1 MSSVEIELKLSV
13 KPDAIPAVRQQ
24 LFQFPHDYTSPQH
37 LTNIYFE
44 TADNQL
50 RRWDMGLRIR
60 GFDGHYEMT
69 IKTAGKVIGG
79 LHQRPEFNVPLHHPE
94 LDLAQFPDHIWPE
107 NTDLD
112 HLQAQLNQLFSTDF
126 NREKWLITYGESE
139 IEVVLDQGTI
149 FSENRDS
156 GSQTLPICEFELE
169 LKNGNITDVLSL
181 ASKLASQDGLR
192 LANKSKAARGYALVH
207 GLSHKNGLLHKNSL
221 SHKTLPNVPDELE
234 WQQPLSVLL
243 TEILAQ
249 WQEQEEGWLAGLPEG
264 KMGLV
269 QVLQWMTK
277 LTERQTEHLPILALL
292 ADLLPELRAALSPVM
307 LSPATVFSET
317 MPSQNTSSEAWSANN
332 SDAEIVC
339 YSASWLKCKL
349 ALMQWLMV
357 QH

>member
-44 TADNQL
+44 TAENQL

-60 GFDGHYEMT
+60 GFDGYYEMT
-69 IKTAGKVIGG
+69 IKTAGKVLGG
-79 LHQRPEFNVPLHHPE
+79 LHQRPEFNVPLPHPE
-94 LDLAQFPDHIWPE
+94 LDLARFPSYIWPE
-107 NTDLD
+107 NTDLA
-112 HLQAQLNQLFSTDF
+112 HLQAQLNKLFSTDF

-149 FSENRDS
+149 FSENKNS
-156 GSQTLPICEFELE
+156 GSQTSPICEFELE
-169 LKNGNITDVLSL
+169 LKSGNVTDILSL
-181 ASKLASQDGLR
+181 ANKLASQNGLR
-192 LANKSKAARGYALVH
+192 LTNKSKAARGYALVH
-207 GLSHKNGLLHKNSL
+207 GSSHKNGL
-221 SHKTLPNVPDELE
+221 SHKTLPRVPDELE

-269 QVLQWMTK
+269 QVLQWVTK
-277 LTERQTEHLPILALL
+277 LTERQTEHLPILDSL
-292 ADLLPELRAALSPVM
+292 ANFLPELKVALNMS
-307 LSPATVFSET
+307 SATWSE
-317 MPSQNTSSEAWSANN
+317 NRSEA
-332 SDAEIVC
+332 ETVC
-339 YSASWLKCKL
+339 YSASLLQCKL
-349 ALMQWLMV
+349 ALMQWLMA
-357 QH
+357 QHR